1 MTGPTVDAAPPP
13 ARAPRRRVDVAGAV
27 TAQFS
32 QALGSFLLQVL
43 AARLL
48 GSEGLAVFA
57 VLYGLVVLGTAVVS
71 GFVGDSLTVLDR
83 SVPSVRAGLQWWL
96 VTLSV
101 GLGLVALV
109 GLGATG
115 YLTVWQALAFA
126 GAGAAFMAE
135 ECFRR
140 LLMATM
146 RFWSIV
152 VVDLVGLL
160 GSVGV
165 VVSVRLAT
173 GEVTLTTFLE
183 GLLVGQVAAIVV
195 AAALLPREDRWWSR
209 GVAAD
214 RAHVYEYG
222 GWRALQVSIRPAML
236 AAMRVLV
243 IAAVGRAAYGELEA
257 ARLFV
262 APAILGVA
270 GASSYLFAR
279 FANTRDVATLRL
291 LRQSDQ
297 GAAVLT
303 AAALGLGAL
312 AVVLVP
318 SLGVAVVGDGFDLD
332 RWSVFGWSVFA
343 AAGAAATPYGV
354 LAAVRGRQGAAFT
367 VRLAEAGAA
376 VGGVAL
382 VMVAGWSAAT
392 VPYVLALFSLLG
404 GLGLRRLIVTDVAA
418 RRMPA

>member
-1 MTGPTVDAAPPP
+1 MSSPTTGAPPD
-13 ARAPRRRVDVAGAV
+13 ARRPRRRVDVVGAV
-27 TAQFS
+27 AAQFS

-48 GSEGLAVFA
+48 GAEGLAVFA
-57 VLYGLVVLGTAVVS
+57 VLYGLVVLGTAAVS

-83 SVPSVRAGLQWWL
+83 TVPRVRAGLQWWL
-96 VTLSV
+96 VVLS
-101 GLGLVALV
+101 A
-109 GLGATG
+109 GLGALAVAGLGGSG
-115 YLTVWQALAFA
+115 YLTVRQAVVFGLA
-126 GAGAAFMAE
+126 AAVFMAE

-152 VVDLVGLL
+152 VVDIVGLL

-165 VVSVRLAT
+165 VVAVRLVN
-173 GEVTLTTFLE
+173 GGVTLTTFLE
-183 GLLVGQVAAIVV
+183 GLLVGQVAAMVV
-195 AAALLPREDRWWSR
+195 AVALVPRDDRWWAR
-209 GVAAD
+209 GVSPD

-236 AAMRVLV
+236 AMMRVLV

-279 FANTRDVATLRL
+279 VAATRDVPTARL
-291 LRQSDQ
+291 LRQGDQ

-303 AAALGLGAL
+303 LAALGLGVI

-318 SLGVAVVGDGFDLD
+318 SLGTAVVGETFALD
-332 RWSVFGWSVFA
+332 RWSVFGWSVYA

-354 LAAVRGRQGAAFT
+354 LAAVRGRQGVAFA
-367 VRLAEAGAA
+367 VRLAEAVAA

-382 VMVAGWSAAT
+382 AMAVGWSAVT
-392 VPYVLALFSLLG
+392 VPYVLAMFSLLG